1 MIEPRGPLLYYNISV
16 KHPGLFQDF
25 RKPVSASLNC
35 QNWVCL
41 CNRVNFSSCACSGS
55 IRLGSTRASLTRPG
69 PSKVSACHIF
79 MIGNLH
85 MMSRLRGGHLCAPGD
100 PPARHA
106 PAERR
111 HHSLQEEESDQR
123 EGATHQV
130 HQGDFNA
137 WPKCILN
144 CLNSLFYLDLLYVQG
159 LQQLGGKYEQHE
171 GRRCRQKQVRN

>member
-1 MIEPRGPLLYYNISV
+1 MVEPRGPLLYYNISV

-35 QNWVCL
+35 QDCVCL
-41 CNRVNFSSCACSGS
+41 CNRLNFSSCACSGS

-79 MIGNLH
+79 LIGNLWL
-85 MMSRLRGGHLCAPGD
+85 MSRLRSGHLCAPGD

-106 PAERR
+106 PAGRR
-111 HHSLQEEESDQR
+111 HRTLQEEESDQR

-130 HQGDFNA
+130 TRG
-137 WPKCILN
+137 ILTH
-144 CLNSLFYLDLLYVQG
+144 V
-159 LQQLGGKYEQHE
+159 
-171 GRRCRQKQVRN
+171 